1 MTKSVATIVA
11 MEMIVNGDDI
21 YSAGFVS
28 LNFLGEWT
36 CRTKFK
42 SQKSNKQKQALANA
56 YLHYVCPK

>member
-28 LNFLGEWT
+28 LNFMGEWT

-42 SQKSNKQKQALANA
+42 SQESRDGKTSI
-56 YLHYVCPK
+56 C